1 VTVEELYSAYG
12 ADKVAADTKFTN
24 KILYVTGVVDKI
36 VVNDIHNIYY
46 IILTSAEKKEEWNV
60 RCTFDRKQGAKLNR
74 LTPEQT
80 VTVQG
85 KYDGYKVNI
94 LLKECVLVS

>member
-1 VTVEELYSAYG
+1 MYSAYG
-12 ADKVAADTKFTN
+12 LDKVAAYSTDEMAADAKFTN

-60 RCTFDRKQGAKLNR
+60 RCTFDRKQGARKER
-74 LTPEQT
+74 
-80 VTVQG
+80 
-85 KYDGYKVNI
+85 DGHS
-94 LLKECVLVS
+94 LPL